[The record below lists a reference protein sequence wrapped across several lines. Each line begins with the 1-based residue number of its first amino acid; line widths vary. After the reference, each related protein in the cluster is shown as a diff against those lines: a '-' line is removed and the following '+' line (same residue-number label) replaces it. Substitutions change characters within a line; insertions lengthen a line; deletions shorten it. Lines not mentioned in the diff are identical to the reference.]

1 MVFGSPK
8 KHVAN
13 SIKKI
18 RKGHGSQ
25 KVVRSL
31 NKTLAKHPELMED
44 AVYQLVG
51 IIQTDKVENFIYAI
65 EVMLNI
71 AEVEPDLLA
80 NSSDAIIRILEFPED
95 SLDINYMLK
104 TMDILGMIASRHPEL
119 MQPSVKIFLHK
130 LNNSNTHIRS
140 ASFYILDLIAKP
152 HPEYFSNYTLDL
164 IRSLHGL
171 HIDERLYAT
180 RLIGDVG
187 SISPNLIDESR
198 DVLSDL
204 AYKHPDTTVRQEAHD
219 VLKKFEVEDKVTT
232 EEPEEEPLEFVKD
245 FISLIDIK
253 TESND
258 FGELADVLAESIQGI
273 DFEESA
279 LSNLLTKYLN
289 RNL

>member
-1 MVFGSPK
+1 MVFVSHK
-8 KHVAN
+8 KHVDN
-13 SIKKI
+13 SINKI

-25 KVVRSL
+25 EVVRSL
-31 NKTLAKHPELMED
+31 NKTLTEHPELMED
-44 AVYQLVG
+44 AVCQLMG

-80 NSSDAIIRILEFPED
+80 SSSDAIIRILEFPED
-95 SLDINYMLK
+95 SLDINYILK
-104 TMDILGMIASRHPEL
+104 TMDILGMIASRYPKL
-119 MQPSVKIFLHK
+119 MQPSVKIFLQK

-152 HPEYFSNYTLDL
+152 YPEYFSNYTLDL

-180 RLIGDVG
+180 RLIGDVAR
-187 SISPNLIDESR
+187 ISPNLIDESR
-198 DVLSDL
+198 EVLSDL
-204 AYKHPDTTVRQEAHD
+204 AYKHPDTMVRQEAHD
-219 VLKKFEVEDKVTT
+219 VLKKFEVEDKATT
-232 EEPEEEPLEFVKD
+232 EEPEEEPLDFEKD

-258 FGELADVLAESIQGI
+258 LGELADVLAES
-273 DFEESA
+273 
-279 LSNLLTKYLN
+279 
-289 RNL
+289 